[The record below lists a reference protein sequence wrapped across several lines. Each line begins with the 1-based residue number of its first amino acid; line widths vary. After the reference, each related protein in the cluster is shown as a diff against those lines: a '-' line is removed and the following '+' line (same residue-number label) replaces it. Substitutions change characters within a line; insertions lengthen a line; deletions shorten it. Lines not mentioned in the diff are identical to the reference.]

1 MSSLRLM
8 CFSHK
13 QVCEAVPRS
22 LFWAFR
28 ISFHPDWQID
38 NGFFNRLVNHG
49 AYSNPDTQVRGPWFV
64 CGAGYSF
71 CCCMQKIPPGYS
83 KWELLITVQ
92 KEYRRQ
98 VYVVQGFF
106 WYVFISELLALICSY
121 CQCSS
126 ISDLLCGCLEVDL
139 SETCAKDNSEDSRQT
154 FNTMFPS
161 GLFKHILDYL
171 KPYLLKD
178 TWKKSPLARHVL
190 VWCTLRL
197 KVWGN

>member
-1 MSSLRLM
+1 MARTQIPIHWCGGLDLSVA
-8 CFSHK
+8 
-13 QVCEAVPRS
+13 QVTVFVAACRKYHQVIPNGNYWLQYKRS
-22 LFWAFR
+22 TGGRCTLYKAF
-28 ISFHPDWQID
+28 FD
-38 NGFFNRLVNHG
+38 
-49 AYSNPDTQVRGPWFV
+49 
-64 CGAGYSF
+64 
-71 CCCMQKIPPGYS
+71 
-83 KWELLITVQ
+83 
-92 KEYRRQ
+92 
-98 VYVVQGFF
+98 
-106 WYVFISELLALICSY
+106 VFISELLALICSY

-126 ISDLLCGCLEVDL
+126 ISDLLCGCLEVNL

-190 VWCTLRL
+190 VWCTLGL